1 MMRAVLDAFSE
12 RLRRM
17 PGDATL
23 YAKDLSTGE
32 TVAWRAETP
41 VVAAS
46 VIKLPILAE
55 AFRQARDGLLSLE
68 EQYSVRQADK
78 MPSCGALTYLHDG
91 LEVTLRD
98 LCVLMI
104 ILSDNTAAN
113 LMIDRVGV
121 DAVNRTMEERGVP
134 GICLRRKFFQP
145 QLAAL
150 GVTNT
155 VTARG
160 CGVLL
165 EKMAKGELLGGEDD
179 ARMLSIL
186 YNQRLNGKIPFF
198 LHGVKIAHKTG
209 EDDGTTHDAA
219 LIQAKRPFVLCMLSN
234 DVDVPEYERLMQDTA
249 RELYE
254 MYNR

>member
-1 MMRAVLDAFSE
+1 MEWMN
-12 RLRRM
+12 RLR
-17 PGDATL
+17 ATQGRVGFWTKPL
-23 YAKDLSTGE
+23 DGEATGFNEDL
-32 TVAWRAETP
+32 P
-41 VVAAS
+41 LVAAS
-46 VIKLPILAE
+46 VVKVPVMVG
-55 AFRQARDGLLSLE
+55 AFRQFRAGLLDPD
-68 EQYSVRQADK
+68 EQVTIRPEDR
-78 MPSCGALTYLHDG
+78 MPSCGALTYLSDK
-91 LEVTLRD
+91 VRPTLMD
-98 LCVLMI
+98 LTTLMI

-198 LHGVKIAHKTG
+198 LHGVKIAHTTG

-249 RELYE
+249 REIYE

>member
-1 MMRAVLDAFSE
+1 MEWMN
-12 RLRRM
+12 RLR
-17 PGDATL
+17 ATQGKVGFWTKPL
-23 YAKDLSTGE
+23 DGEATGFNEDL
-32 TVAWRAETP
+32 P
-41 VVAAS
+41 LVAAS
-46 VIKLPILAE
+46 VVKVPVMVE
-55 AFRQARDGLLSLE
+55 AFRQFRAGLLDPD
-68 EQYSVRQADK
+68 EQVTIRPEDR
-78 MPSCGALTYLHDG
+78 MPSCGALTYLSDK
-91 LEVTLRD
+91 VRPTLMD
-98 LCVLMI
+98 LTTLMI

-179 ARMLSIL
+179 EKMLSIL

>member
-1 MMRAVLDAFSE
+1 MEWMN
-12 RLRRM
+12 RLR
-17 PGDATL
+17 ATRGRVGFW
-23 YAKDLSTGE
+23 AKPLDGEATGFNEDL
-32 TVAWRAETP
+32 P
-41 VVAAS
+41 LVAAS
-46 VIKLPILAE
+46 VVKVPVMVE
-55 AFRQARDGLLSLE
+55 AFRQFRAGLLDPD
-68 EQYSVRQADK
+68 EQVNIRPEDR
-78 MPSCGALTYLHDG
+78 MPSCGALTYLSDK
-91 LEVTLRD
+91 VRPTLMD
-98 LCVLMI
+98 LTTLMI

>member
-1 MMRAVLDAFSE
+1 MEWMN
-12 RLRRM
+12 RLR
-17 PGDATL
+17 ATRGRVGFW
-23 YAKDLSTGE
+23 AKPLDGEATGFNEDL
-32 TVAWRAETP
+32 P
-41 VVAAS
+41 LVAAS
-46 VIKLPILAE
+46 VVKVPVMVE
-55 AFRQARDGLLSLE
+55 AFRQFRAGLLDPD
-68 EQYSVRQADK
+68 EQVTIRPEDR
-78 MPSCGALTYLHDG
+78 MPSCGALTYLSDR
-91 LEVTLRD
+91 VRPTLMD
-98 LCVLMI
+98 LTTLMI

>member
-1 MMRAVLDAFSE
+1 MEWMN
-12 RLRRM
+12 RLR
-17 PGDATL
+17 ATQGRVGFWTKPL
-23 YAKDLSTGE
+23 DGEAMGFNEDL
-32 TVAWRAETP
+32 P
-41 VVAAS
+41 LVAAS
-46 VIKLPILAE
+46 VVKVPVMVE
-55 AFRQARDGLLSLE
+55 AFRQFRAGLLDPD
-68 EQYSVRQADK
+68 EQVTIRPEDR
-78 MPSCGALTYLHDG
+78 MPSCGALTYLSDK
-91 LEVTLRD
+91 VRPTLMD
-98 LCVLMI
+98 LTTLMI

-179 ARMLSIL
+179 EKMLSIL

>member
-1 MMRAVLDAFSE
+1 MEWMN
-12 RLRRM
+12 RLRTTQGRVGFWAK
-17 PGDATL
+17 PLDGEATGFNE
-23 YAKDLSTGE
+23 DL
-32 TVAWRAETP
+32 P
-41 VVAAS
+41 LVAAS
-46 VIKLPILAE
+46 VVKVPVMVE
-55 AFRQARDGLLSLE
+55 AFRQFRAGLLDPD
-68 EQYSVRQADK
+68 EQVTIRPEDR
-78 MPSCGALTYLHDG
+78 MPSCGALTYLSDK
-91 LEVTLRD
+91 VRPTLMD
-98 LCVLMI
+98 LTTLMI

>member
-1 MMRAVLDAFSE
+1 MEWMN
-12 RLRRM
+12 RLR
-17 PGDATL
+17 ATRGRVGFW
-23 YAKDLSTGE
+23 AKPLDGEATGFNEDL
-32 TVAWRAETP
+32 P
-41 VVAAS
+41 LVAAS
-46 VIKLPILAE
+46 VVKVPVMVE
-55 AFRQARDGLLSLE
+55 AFRQFRAGLLDPD
-68 EQYSVRQADK
+68 EQVTIRPEDR
-78 MPSCGALTYLHDG
+78 MPSCGALTYLSDK
-91 LEVTLRD
+91 VRPTLMD
-98 LCVLMI
+98 LTTLMI

-179 ARMLSIL
+179 SRMLSIL

>member
-1 MMRAVLDAFSE
+1 MEWMN
-12 RLRRM
+12 RLR
-17 PGDATL
+17 ATRGKVGFW
-23 YAKDLSTGE
+23 AKPLDGEATGFNEDL
-32 TVAWRAETP
+32 P
-41 VVAAS
+41 LVAAS
-46 VIKLPILAE
+46 VVKVPVMVE
-55 AFRQARDGLLSLE
+55 AFRQFRAGLLDPD
-68 EQYSVRQADK
+68 EQVTIRPEDR
-78 MPSCGALTYLHDG
+78 MPSCGALTYLSDK
-91 LEVTLRD
+91 VRPTLMD
-98 LCVLMI
+98 LTTLMI

-145 QLAAL
+145 RLAAL

-234 DVDVPEYERLMQDTA
+234 DVDVPEYERLMQDAA
-249 RELYE
+249 REIYE

>member
-1 MMRAVLDAFSE
+1 MEWMN
-12 RLRRM
+12 RLR
-17 PGDATL
+17 ATRGRVGFW
-23 YAKDLSTGE
+23 AKPLDGEATGFNEDL
-32 TVAWRAETP
+32 P
-41 VVAAS
+41 LVAAS
-46 VIKLPILAE
+46 VVKVPVMVE
-55 AFRQARDGLLSLE
+55 AFRQFRAGMLDPD
-68 EQYSVRQADK
+68 EQVTIRPEDR
-78 MPSCGALTYLHDG
+78 MPSCGALTYLSDK
-91 LEVTLRD
+91 VRPTLMD
-98 LCVLMI
+98 LTTLMI

>member
-1 MMRAVLDAFSE
+1 MEWMN
-12 RLRRM
+12 RLRAT
-17 PGDATL
+17 PGRVGFWAKPLDGEATGFNE
-23 YAKDLSTGE
+23 DL
-32 TVAWRAETP
+32 P
-41 VVAAS
+41 LVAAS
-46 VIKLPILAE
+46 VVKVPVMVE
-55 AFRQARDGLLSLE
+55 AFRQFRAGLLDPD
-68 EQYSVRQADK
+68 EQVTIRPEDR
-78 MPSCGALTYLHDG
+78 MPSCGALTYLSDK
-91 LEVTLRD
+91 VRPTLMD
-98 LCVLMI
+98 LTTLMI

>member
-1 MMRAVLDAFSE
+1 MEWMN
-12 RLRRM
+12 RLR
-17 PGDATL
+17 ATQGRVGFWTKPL
-23 YAKDLSTGE
+23 DGEATGFNEDL
-32 TVAWRAETP
+32 P
-41 VVAAS
+41 LVAAS
-46 VIKLPILAE
+46 VVKVPVMVE
-55 AFRQARDGLLSLE
+55 AFRQFRAGLLDPD
-68 EQYSVRQADK
+68 EQVTIRPEDR
-78 MPSCGALTYLHDG
+78 MPSCGALTYLSDK
-91 LEVTLRD
+91 VRPTLMD
-98 LCVLMI
+98 LTTLMI

-165 EKMAKGELLGGEDD
+165 EKLAKGELLGGEDD

>member
-1 MMRAVLDAFSE
+1 MEWMN
-12 RLRRM
+12 RLR
-17 PGDATL
+17 ATQGKVGFWTKPL
-23 YAKDLSTGE
+23 DGEATGFNEDL
-32 TVAWRAETP
+32 P
-41 VVAAS
+41 LVAAS
-46 VIKLPILAE
+46 VVKVPVMVE
-55 AFRQARDGLLSLE
+55 AFRQFRAGLLDPD
-68 EQYSVRQADK
+68 EQVTIRPEDR
-78 MPSCGALTYLHDG
+78 MPSCGALTYLSDK
-91 LEVTLRD
+91 VRPTLMD
-98 LCVLMI
+98 LTTLMI

-179 ARMLSIL
+179 AKMLSIL

>member
-1 MMRAVLDAFSE
+1 MEWMN
-12 RLRRM
+12 RLR
-17 PGDATL
+17 ATQGKVGFWTKPL
-23 YAKDLSTGE
+23 DGEATGFNEDL
-32 TVAWRAETP
+32 P
-41 VVAAS
+41 LVAAS
-46 VIKLPILAE
+46 VVKVPVMVE
-55 AFRQARDGLLSLE
+55 AFRQFRAGLLDPD
-68 EQYSVRQADK
+68 EQVTIRPEDR
-78 MPSCGALTYLHDG
+78 MPSCGALTYLSDK
-91 LEVTLRD
+91 VRPTLMD
-98 LCVLMI
+98 LTTLMI

-150 GVTNT
+150 GITNT

-179 ARMLSIL
+179 EKMLSIL

>member
-1 MMRAVLDAFSE
+1 MEWMN
-12 RLRRM
+12 RLR
-17 PGDATL
+17 ATRGRVGFW
-23 YAKDLSTGE
+23 AKPLDGEATGFNEDL
-32 TVAWRAETP
+32 P
-41 VVAAS
+41 LVAAS
-46 VIKLPILAE
+46 VVKVPVMVE
-55 AFRQARDGLLSLE
+55 AFRQFRAGLLDPD
-68 EQYSVRQADK
+68 EQVTIRPEDR
-78 MPSCGALTYLHDG
+78 MPSCGALTYLSDR
-91 LEVTLRD
+91 VRPTLMD
-98 LCVLMI
+98 LTTLMI

-186 YNQRLNGKIPFF
+186 YNQRLNGKMPFY
-198 LHGVKIAHKTG
+198 LHSAGIRVAHKTG

>member
-1 MMRAVLDAFSE
+1 MEWMN
-12 RLRRM
+12 RLR
-17 PGDATL
+17 ATQGRVGFWTKPL
-23 YAKDLSTGE
+23 DGEATGFNEDL
-32 TVAWRAETP
+32 P
-41 VVAAS
+41 LVAAS
-46 VIKLPILAE
+46 VVKVPVMVE
-55 AFRQARDGLLSLE
+55 AFRQFRAGLLDPD
-68 EQYSVRQADK
+68 EQVTIRPEDR
-78 MPSCGALTYLHDG
+78 MPSCGALTYLSDK
-91 LEVTLRD
+91 VRPTLMD
-98 LCVLMI
+98 LTTLMI

-219 LIQAKRPFVLCMLSN
+219 LIQAKHPFVLCMLSN

>member
-1 MMRAVLDAFSE
+1 MEWMN
-12 RLRRM
+12 RLR
-17 PGDATL
+17 ATRGRVGFW
-23 YAKDLSTGE
+23 AKPLDGEATGFNEDL
-32 TVAWRAETP
+32 P
-41 VVAAS
+41 LVAAS
-46 VIKLPILAE
+46 VVKVPVMVE
-55 AFRQARDGLLSLE
+55 AFRQFRAGLLDPD
-68 EQYSVRQADK
+68 EQVTIRPEDR
-78 MPSCGALTYLHDG
+78 MPSCGALTYLSDK
-91 LEVTLRD
+91 VRPTLMD
-98 LCVLMI
+98 LTTLMI

-150 GVTNT
+150 GITNT

-179 ARMLSIL
+179 AKMLSIL

>member
-1 MMRAVLDAFSE
+1 MEWMN
-12 RLRRM
+12 RLR
-17 PGDATL
+17 ATRGRVGFW
-23 YAKDLSTGE
+23 AKPLDGEATGFNEDL
-32 TVAWRAETP
+32 P
-41 VVAAS
+41 LVAAS
-46 VIKLPILAE
+46 VVKVPVMVE
-55 AFRQARDGLLSLE
+55 AFRQFRAGLLDPD
-68 EQYSVRQADK
+68 EQVTIRPEDR
-78 MPSCGALTYLHDG
+78 MPSCGALTYLSDK
-91 LEVTLRD
+91 VRPTLMD
-98 LCVLMI
+98 LTTLMI

-121 DAVNRTMEERGVP
+121 DAVNRTMEERGVS

>member
-1 MMRAVLDAFSE
+1 MEWMN
-12 RLRRM
+12 RLR
-17 PGDATL
+17 ATQGRVGFWSKPL
-23 YAKDLSTGE
+23 DGEATGFNEDL
-32 TVAWRAETP
+32 P
-41 VVAAS
+41 LVAAS
-46 VIKLPILAE
+46 VVKVPVMVE
-55 AFRQARDGLLSLE
+55 AFRQFRAGLLDPD
-68 EQYSVRQADK
+68 EQVTIRPEDR
-78 MPSCGALTYLHDG
+78 MPSCGALTYLSDK
-91 LEVTLRD
+91 VRPTLMD
-98 LCVLMI
+98 LTTLMI

-219 LIQAKRPFVLCMLSN
+219 LIQAKPPFVLCMLSN

>member
-1 MMRAVLDAFSE
+1 MV
-12 RLRRM
+12 
-17 PGDATL
+17 
-23 YAKDLSTGE
+23 
-32 TVAWRAETP
+32 
-41 VVAAS
+41 
-46 VIKLPILAE
+46 E
-55 AFRQARDGLLSLE
+55 AFRQFRAGLLDPD
-68 EQYSVRQADK
+68 EQVTIRPEDR
-78 MPSCGALTYLHDG
+78 MPSCGALTYLSDK
-91 LEVTLRD
+91 VRPTLMD
-98 LCVLMI
+98 LTTLMI

-165 EKMAKGELLGGEDD
+165 EKLAKGELLGGEDD

>member
-1 MMRAVLDAFSE
+1 MKWMN
-12 RLRRM
+12 RLR
-17 PGDATL
+17 ATQGRVGFWTKPL
-23 YAKDLSTGE
+23 DGEATGFNEDL
-32 TVAWRAETP
+32 P
-41 VVAAS
+41 LVAAS
-46 VIKLPILAE
+46 VVKVPVMVE
-55 AFRQARDGLLSLE
+55 AFRQFRAGLLDPD
-68 EQYSVRQADK
+68 EQVTIRPEDR
-78 MPSCGALTYLHDG
+78 MPSCGALTYLSDK
-91 LEVTLRD
+91 VRPTLMD
-98 LCVLMI
+98 LTTLMI

>member
-1 MMRAVLDAFSE
+1 MKWMN
-12 RLRRM
+12 RLR
-17 PGDATL
+17 ATRGRVGFW
-23 YAKDLSTGE
+23 AKPLDGEATGFNEDL
-32 TVAWRAETP
+32 P
-41 VVAAS
+41 LVAAS
-46 VIKLPILAE
+46 VVKVPVMVE
-55 AFRQARDGLLSLE
+55 AFRQFRAGLLDPD
-68 EQYSVRQADK
+68 EQVTIRPEDR
-78 MPSCGALTYLHDG
+78 MPSCGALTYLSDK
-91 LEVTLRD
+91 VRPTLMD
-98 LCVLMI
+98 LTTLMI

>member
-1 MMRAVLDAFSE
+1 MEWMN
-12 RLRRM
+12 RLR
-17 PGDATL
+17 ATQGRVGFWTKPL
-23 YAKDLSTGE
+23 DGEATGFNE
-32 TVAWRAETP
+32 NLP
-41 VVAAS
+41 LVAAS
-46 VIKLPILAE
+46 VVKVPVMVE
-55 AFRQARDGLLSLE
+55 AFRQFRAGLLDPD
-68 EQYSVRQADK
+68 EQVTIRPEDR
-78 MPSCGALTYLHDG
+78 MPSCGALTYLSDK
-91 LEVTLRD
+91 VRPTLMD
-98 LCVLMI
+98 LTTLMI

-219 LIQAKRPFVLCMLSN
+219 LIQAKRHFVLCMLSN

>member
-1 MMRAVLDAFSE
+1 MEWMN
-12 RLRRM
+12 RLR
-17 PGDATL
+17 ATRGRVGFW
-23 YAKDLSTGE
+23 AKPLDGEATGFNEDL
-32 TVAWRAETP
+32 P
-41 VVAAS
+41 LVAAS
-46 VIKLPILAE
+46 VVKVPVMVE
-55 AFRQARDGLLSLE
+55 AFRQFRAGRLDPD
-68 EQYSVRQADK
+68 EQVTIRPEDR
-78 MPSCGALTYLHDG
+78 MPSCGALTYLSDK
-91 LEVTLRD
+91 VRPTLMD
-98 LCVLMI
+98 LTTLMI

-186 YNQRLNGKIPFF
+186 YNLPARREDRPQDRRGRRHDPRRGADSGEASLRAVHAVQRRGRARIRAADAG
-198 LHGVKIAHKTG
+198 HGPG
-209 EDDGTTHDAA
+209 A
-219 LIQAKRPFVLCMLSN
+219 L
-234 DVDVPEYERLMQDTA
+234 
-249 RELYE
+249 
-254 MYNR
+254 

>member
-1 MMRAVLDAFSE
+1 MEWMN
-12 RLRRM
+12 RLR
-17 PGDATL
+17 ATRGRVGFW
-23 YAKDLSTGE
+23 AKPLDGEATGFNEDL
-32 TVAWRAETP
+32 P
-41 VVAAS
+41 LVAAS
-46 VIKLPILAE
+46 VVKVPVMVE
-55 AFRQARDGLLSLE
+55 AFRQFRAGLLDPD
-68 EQYSVRQADK
+68 EQVTIRPEDR
-78 MPSCGALTYLHDG
+78 MPSCGALTYLSDK
-91 LEVTLRD
+91 VRPTLMD
-98 LCVLMI
+98 LTTLMI

-179 ARMLSIL
+179 AKMLSIL

>member
-1 MMRAVLDAFSE
+1 MACA
-12 RLRRM
+12 
-17 PGDATL
+17 P
-23 YAKDLSTGE
+23 
-32 TVAWRAETP
+32 
-41 VVAAS
+41 
-46 VIKLPILAE
+46 
-55 AFRQARDGLLSLE
+55 
-68 EQYSVRQADK
+68 
-78 MPSCGALTYLHDG
+78 CGALTYLSDK
-91 LEVTLRD
+91 VRPTLMD
-98 LCVLMI
+98 LTTLMI

>member
-1 MMRAVLDAFSE
+1 MEWMN
-12 RLRRM
+12 RLR
-17 PGDATL
+17 ATQGRVGFW
-23 YAKDLSTGE
+23 AKPLDGEATGFNEDL
-32 TVAWRAETP
+32 P
-41 VVAAS
+41 LVAAS
-46 VIKLPILAE
+46 VVKVPVMVE
-55 AFRQARDGLLSLE
+55 AFRQFRAGLLDPD
-68 EQYSVRQADK
+68 EQVTIRPEDR
-78 MPSCGALTYLHDG
+78 MPSCGALTYLRDK
-91 LEVTLRD
+91 VRPTLMD
-98 LCVLMI
+98 LTTLMI

-150 GVTNT
+150 SITNT

-198 LHGVKIAHKTG
+198 LRGVKIAHKTG

>member
-1 MMRAVLDAFSE
+1 MEWMN
-12 RLRRM
+12 RLR
-17 PGDATL
+17 ATRGRVGFW
-23 YAKDLSTGE
+23 AKPLDGEATGFNEDL
-32 TVAWRAETP
+32 P
-41 VVAAS
+41 LVAAS
-46 VIKLPILAE
+46 VVKVPVMVE
-55 AFRQARDGLLSLE
+55 AFRQFRAGLLDPD
-68 EQYSVRQADK
+68 EQVTIRPEDR
-78 MPSCGALTYLHDG
+78 MPSCGALTYLSDK
-91 LEVTLRD
+91 VRPTLMD
-98 LCVLMI
+98 LTTLMI

-150 GVTNT
+150 GITNT

>member
-1 MMRAVLDAFSE
+1 MEWMN
-12 RLRRM
+12 RLR
-17 PGDATL
+17 ATQGKVGFWTKPL
-23 YAKDLSTGE
+23 DGEATGFNEDL
-32 TVAWRAETP
+32 P
-41 VVAAS
+41 LVAAS
-46 VIKLPILAE
+46 VVKVPVMVE
-55 AFRQARDGLLSLE
+55 AFRQFRAGLLDPD
-68 EQYSVRQADK
+68 EQVTIRPEDR
-78 MPSCGALTYLHDG
+78 MPSCGALTYLSDK
-91 LEVTLRD
+91 VRPTLMD
-98 LCVLMI
+98 LTTLMI

>member
-1 MMRAVLDAFSE
+1 MEWMN
-12 RLRRM
+12 RLR
-17 PGDATL
+17 ATRGRVGFW
-23 YAKDLSTGE
+23 AKPLDGEATGFNEDL
-32 TVAWRAETP
+32 P
-41 VVAAS
+41 LVAAS
-46 VIKLPILAE
+46 VVKVPVMVE
-55 AFRQARDGLLSLE
+55 AFRQFRAGLLDPD
-68 EQYSVRQADK
+68 EQVTIRPEDR
-78 MPSCGALTYLHDG
+78 MPSCGALTYLSDK
-91 LEVTLRD
+91 VRPTLMD
-98 LCVLMI
+98 LTTLMI

-179 ARMLSIL
+179 AKMLSIL

-234 DVDVPEYERLMQDTA
+234 DVDVPEYERLMQDAA

>member
-1 MMRAVLDAFSE
+1 MEWMN
-12 RLRRM
+12 RLR
-17 PGDATL
+17 ATQGRVGFWTKPL
-23 YAKDLSTGE
+23 DGEATGFNEDL
-32 TVAWRAETP
+32 P
-41 VVAAS
+41 LVAAS
-46 VIKLPILAE
+46 VVKVPVMVE
-55 AFRQARDGLLSLE
+55 AFRQFRAGLLDPD
-68 EQYSVRQADK
+68 EQVTIRPEDR
-78 MPSCGALTYLHDG
+78 MPSCGALTYLSDK
-91 LEVTLRD
+91 VRPTLMD
-98 LCVLMI
+98 LTTLMI

-165 EKMAKGELLGGEDD
+165 EKIAKGELLGGEDD

>member
-1 MMRAVLDAFSE
+1 MEWMN
-12 RLRRM
+12 RLR
-17 PGDATL
+17 ATQGRVGFWSKPL
-23 YAKDLSTGE
+23 DGEETGFNEDL
-32 TVAWRAETP
+32 P
-41 VVAAS
+41 LVAAS
-46 VIKLPILAE
+46 VVKVPVMVE
-55 AFRQARDGLLSLE
+55 AFRQFRAGLLDPD
-68 EQYSVRQADK
+68 EQVTIRPEDR
-78 MPSCGALTYLHDG
+78 MPSCGALTYLSDK
-91 LEVTLRD
+91 VRPTLMD
-98 LCVLMI
+98 LTTLMI

>member
-1 MMRAVLDAFSE
+1 MEWMN
-12 RLRRM
+12 RLRAARGRVGFWAK
-17 PGDATL
+17 PLDGEATGFNE
-23 YAKDLSTGE
+23 DL
-32 TVAWRAETP
+32 P
-41 VVAAS
+41 LVAAS
-46 VIKLPILAE
+46 VVKVPVMVE
-55 AFRQARDGLLSLE
+55 AFRQFRAGLLDPD
-68 EQYSVRQADK
+68 EQVTIRPEDR
-78 MPSCGALTYLHDG
+78 MPSCGALTYLSDK
-91 LEVTLRD
+91 VRPTLMD
-98 LCVLMI
+98 LTTLMI

-179 ARMLSIL
+179 EKMLSIL

-198 LHGVKIAHKTG
+198 PHGVKIAHKTG

-249 RELYE
+249 RELYG

>member
-1 MMRAVLDAFSE
+1 MGFWAKPLDGE
-12 RLRRM
+12 
-17 PGDATL
+17 ATGFNE
-23 YAKDLSTGE
+23 DL
-32 TVAWRAETP
+32 P
-41 VVAAS
+41 LVAAS
-46 VIKLPILAE
+46 VVKVPVMVE
-55 AFRQARDGLLSLE
+55 AFRQFRAGLLDPD
-68 EQYSVRQADK
+68 EQVTIRPEDR
-78 MPSCGALTYLHDG
+78 MPSCGALTYLSDK
-91 LEVTLRD
+91 VRPTLMD
-98 LCVLMI
+98 LTTLMI

>member
-1 MMRAVLDAFSE
+1 MEWMN
-12 RLRRM
+12 RLR
-17 PGDATL
+17 ATQGRVGFWTKPL
-23 YAKDLSTGE
+23 DGEATGFNEDL
-32 TVAWRAETP
+32 P
-41 VVAAS
+41 LVAAS
-46 VIKLPILAE
+46 VVKVPVMVE
-55 AFRQARDGLLSLE
+55 AFRQFRAGLLDPD
-68 EQYSVRQADK
+68 EQVTIRPEDR
-78 MPSCGALTYLHDG
+78 MPSCGALTYLSDK
-91 LEVTLRD
+91 VRPTLMD
-98 LCVLMI
+98 LTTLMI

>member
-1 MMRAVLDAFSE
+1 MEWMN
-12 RLRRM
+12 RLR
-17 PGDATL
+17 ATRGRVGFW
-23 YAKDLSTGE
+23 AKPLDGEATGFNEDL
-32 TVAWRAETP
+32 P
-41 VVAAS
+41 LVAAS
-46 VIKLPILAE
+46 VVKVPVMVE
-55 AFRQARDGLLSLE
+55 AFRQFRAGLLDPD
-68 EQYSVRQADK
+68 EQVTIRPEDR
-78 MPSCGALTYLHDG
+78 MPSCGALTYLSDK
-91 LEVTLRD
+91 VRPTLMD
-98 LCVLMI
+98 LTTLMI

-179 ARMLSIL
+179 AKMLSIL

-249 RELYE
+249 RELYG